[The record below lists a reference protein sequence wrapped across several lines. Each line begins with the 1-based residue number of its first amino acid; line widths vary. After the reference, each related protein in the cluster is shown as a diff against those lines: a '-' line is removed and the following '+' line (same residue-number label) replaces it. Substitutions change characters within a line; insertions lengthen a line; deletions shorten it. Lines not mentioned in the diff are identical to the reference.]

1 MRTVRKYDEISN
13 SFVSIDHETGFPLL
27 LSSGCCSVFHDHAWM
42 WGGGGGG
49 GKEERKKR
57 ESERGRRGG
66 GKIDSRPGVEAKRR
80 ENLTVRGP
88 KAT

>member
-1 MRTVRKYDEISN
+1 MRTVRIRLSR
-13 SFVSIDHETGFPLL
+13 SITKRVFRSYYPPVVAPF
-27 LSSGCCSVFHDHAWM
+27 STTTRGCGA
-42 WGGGGGG
+42 GGEG